1 MPEADTRE
9 RILAACR
16 HEIAASGVRGL
27 RVENVAKRAR
37 VSVGLV
43 YYHFKDRSGLLNATI
58 SAVNDAAQ
66 ARVPVIDPASDSS
79 EIVER
84 MLAAEFGDDALTRD
98 DSVVWN
104 EIRAI
109 AVFEADLQRAL
120 SSTTSEWESQVGE
133 QVAAAGI
140 PHAAVADTATLLTSL
155 VEGLSSRWL
164 TDQID
169 TASALRLIRAGA
181 AAILAGARTQAGRS

>member
-1 MPEADTRE
+1 MSEADARE
-9 RILAACR
+9 RILAASR
-16 HEIAASGVRGL
+16 HEIATSGVRGL
-27 RVENVAKRAR
+27 RVENVAKQAR

-58 SAVNDAAQ
+58 GAVNDAAQ
-66 ARVPVIDPASDSS
+66 GRGPVVDDASDA
-79 EIVER
+79 VEVIEQ
-84 MLAAEFGDDALTRD
+84 MLAAEFGDDGQTRD

-109 AVFEADLQRAL
+109 AVFEAGLQQAL
-120 SSTTSEWESQVGE
+120 STTTSEWEHRLAGPIE
-133 QVAAAGI
+133 EAGVA
-140 PHAAVADTATLLTSL
+140 PAAVADTALLLTSL

-169 TASALRLIRAGA
+169 TASARRLIRAGA
-181 AAILAGARTQAGRS
+181 AAILAGARARS